1 MNNIGLKQNIEHLEK
16 EYERFKKAGNSG
28 YFYDSENCLTT
39 ATILKSTINHLKI
52 FHNLSYYNS
61 S

>member
-16 EYERFKKAGNSG
+16 EYERCKTAGESG

-39 ATILKSTINHLKI
+39 DTILRSTIKHLKQ
-52 FHNLSYYNS
+52 LSNS
-61 S
+61 LC

>member
-28 YFYDSENCLTT
+28 YFYDSETCLIT
-39 ATILKSTINHLKI
+39 ATILKSTINHLK
-52 FHNLSYYNS
+52 HLSDS
-61 S
+61 LS

>member
-39 ATILKSTINHLKI
+39 ATILKSTIKHLKQ
-52 FHNLSYYNS
+52 LSNS
-61 S
+61 LC